1 MCTSGHVAEQIQ
13 GPFTMAVPEVG
24 WRLVMLGSK
33 RTYLSSEPVLWS
45 NKCFEITI
53 LNSFKIIN
61 MIIEQK
67 KNENSVRT
75 RQQEVMK
82 ETKQNSCVAA
92 QWNDPLTGLEICSSI
107 HPRGSQTPWAANR
120 KRVALGCVVLTLL
133 RALEPKTKTESWRTD
148 EKCLVEYNGRL
159 LAT

>member
-1 MCTSGHVAEQIQ
+1 M
-13 GPFTMAVPEVG
+13 
-24 WRLVMLGSK
+24 
-33 RTYLSSEPVLWS
+33 
-45 NKCFEITI
+45 
-53 LNSFKIIN
+53 IN

-67 KNENSVRT
+67 KNENSIRT
-75 RQQEVMK
+75 RQQEEVMK
-82 ETKQNSCVAA
+82 ETKQNSCIAA
-92 QWNDPLTGLEICSSI
+92 QWNESLIGLEICSSI

-133 RALEPKTKTESWRTD
+133 RALESKTKTESWRKE